1 MNKKHFIFIFTFV
14 FLVSLNLSA
23 KKKDKYEKWMDEV
36 NPIITDAKKAEF
48 KKLKTEKEKEF
59 FIKLFWTL
67 YWSMT
72 RIIWNIA
79 EKLLLLITSYK
90 I

>member
-1 MNKKHFIFIFTFV
+1 MNKKHFIFIFALV

-59 FIKLFWTL
+59 FIKLFWAKRDPTPQTEKTSL
-67 YWSMT
+67 
-72 RIIWNIA
+72 RKNITDA
-79 EKLLLLITSYK
+79 
-90 I
+90 